1 LVLRVDV
8 QQIRETLLNLM
19 KLFWI
24 LRTKNR
30 TRVYRQGNF
39 SKIIIIKTIRMSFAG
54 QVAIITGGAQGIGF
68 GIAKYV
74 LLFMMYFNE

>member
-1 LVLRVDV
+1 
-8 QQIRETLLNLM
+8 
-19 KLFWI
+19 
-24 LRTKNR
+24 
-30 TRVYRQGNF
+30 
-39 SKIIIIKTIRMSFAG
+39 MSFAG